1 MSSGNY
7 IKDFY
12 AELDTLE
19 KDAAAVGMTITSI
32 CKATGISR
40 ATPDRWRRECPTTVM
55 LLQRMQQVV
64 RDEEA
69 RLAALAAGAPPA
81 PIDLSPE
88 LQQQ

>member
-12 AELDTLE
+12 AELDQLE

-40 ATPDRWRRECPTTVM
+40 ATPDRWRRETPTTVM
-55 LLQRMQQVV
+55 LLQKMQQVV

-69 RLAALAAGAPPA
+69 RRAVGAPAA
-81 PIDLSPE
+81 PLNLGNE